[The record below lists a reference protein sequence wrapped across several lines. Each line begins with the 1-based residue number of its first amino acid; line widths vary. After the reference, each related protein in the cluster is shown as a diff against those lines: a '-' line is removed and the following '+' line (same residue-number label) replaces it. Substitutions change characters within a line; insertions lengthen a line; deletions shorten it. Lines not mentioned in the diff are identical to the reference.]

1 MRKNYIPLSLTYTLT
16 FISKN
21 NIFDFQSIIN
31 FYIYINNDMRLYG
44 LESIYNFASEN
55 DTQNINRPK
64 PSNLLN
70 SDGDSSPTVPCN
82 GTITLHTKKGF
93 PAHTWERSPHT
104 RGCYSF
110 TRGAVA
116 LKELRKTIGAQTTRR
131 YPDVCRWK
139 NKNLFYNPQNH
150 RNFSS

>member
-1 MRKNYIPLSLTYTLT
+1 MRQNYIPLSLTYILT

-21 NIFDFQSIIN
+21 NVFDFQSIIN

-44 LESIYNFASEN
+44 LESIYNFVSEN

-82 GTITLHTKKGF
+82 GTIILHTKKGSL
-93 PAHTWERSPHT
+93 HTHESALHT
-104 RGCYSF
+104 QEVAIHLRG
-110 TRGAVA
+110 VP
-116 LKELRKTIGAQTTRR
+116 L
-131 YPDVCRWK
+131 
-139 NKNLFYNPQNH
+139 H
-150 RNFSS
+150 